1 MQRRSRS
8 INGRILL
15 VMQGFS
21 GATRC
26 NRNPLNYGLGV
37 RVLWLIEIGREALA
51 SRFARSIKRA
61 LALVENTEISISG
74 VALIGVSLIAMDLS
88 HVLEGLK
95 LKGVEP
101 PQLILGVDVLRRW
114 RAVIDY
120 GSNSLWLAPDAAMD

>member
-1 MQRRSRS
+1 
-8 INGRILL
+8 
-15 VMQGFS
+15 MQGFS